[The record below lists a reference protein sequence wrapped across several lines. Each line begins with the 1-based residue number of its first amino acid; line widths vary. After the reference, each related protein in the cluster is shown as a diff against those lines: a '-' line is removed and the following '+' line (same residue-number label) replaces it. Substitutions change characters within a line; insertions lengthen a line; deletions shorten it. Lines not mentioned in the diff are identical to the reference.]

1 MRVKT
6 EWGTQTVSSCPKVS
20 LSASAIKAA
29 VAARVL
35 RQGDQPQ
42 ETITSCF
49 DK

>member
-20 LSASAIKAA
+20 FSALATKMA
-29 VAARVL
+29 VAARAL
-35 RQGDQPQ
+35 RQGGQPG
-42 ETITSCF
+42 ETASSYF